1 MCEIFNKVKNSCMVV
16 LTILYNV
23 FLPLVNVVTKFLEN
37 KYVSCMIEEIKNF
50 TVFSLKV
57 ILRVLLP
64 LADVGTDIRFTWKCF
79 RDGDVIYGWS
89 SGKLYLNLWILGYMV
104 SVGNA

>member
-1 MCEIFNKVKNSCMVV
+1 MVV
-16 LTILYNV
+16 LTILLNLKV

-37 KYVSCMIEEIKNF
+37 KYVSFVIEEIKNF
-50 TVFSLKV
+50 TAFSLKV
-57 ILRVLLP
+57 ILRVFLP

-79 RDGDVIYGWS
+79 RDGDVMYGWS
-89 SGKLYLNLWILGYMV
+89 SGKLYLNLWILGYIV